1 MRVRVDPGGRL
12 EGTVRV
18 PGDKSIAHRWLILA
32 ATAQGTS
39 TLLEVP
45 PSLDVRSMAAC
56 LAALTGKARP
66 ALDGWAGNDG
76 ASGKGHRSTWNVE
89 VETGEGA
96 RSVTPL
102 EVEGEGR
109 QGLVEPLEA
118 LDCGNS
124 GSVMRMLMGV
134 VASAPFGVEMT
145 GDSSLRSRPMERV
158 AAPLRAMGATVET
171 TGGHAPVTV
180 VGGPLVGIDFEPPSP
195 SAQVKTA
202 VLLAG
207 LDAAGRTRVREPAP
221 TRDHTERALAAL
233 GASVEIGNAEV
244 SVSSFQHEGFRGRVP
259 GDPSSAA
266 FLVAAA
272 ALTASE
278 LTITDVGLNPTRT
291 RYLDVVERMGIRTER
306 AVRREELGEP
316 VGDLHVVGTGE
327 IGAVRVEANELPLVI
342 DEVPVLAL
350 LGAHAA
356 GESRFLGA
364 AELKVKE
371 SDRLDGVA
379 SGIRDA
385 GGHAAVEG
393 EDLVVAG
400 GGLAGGTADAR
411 GDHRLAMAFAVAA
424 LAARAPIEIVDAE
437 SAAVSFP
444 GFFEDLR
451 TLGASIEPVGGP

>member
-1 MRVRVDPGGRL
+1 VD
-12 EGTVRV
+12 
-18 PGDKSIAHRWLILA
+18 
-32 ATAQGTS
+32 
-39 TLLEVP
+39 
-45 PSLDVRSMAAC
+45 
-56 LAALTGKARP
+56 
-66 ALDGWAGNDG
+66 
-76 ASGKGHRSTWNVE
+76 
-89 VETGEGA
+89 
-96 RSVTPL
+96 
-102 EVEGEGR
+102 
-109 QGLVEPLEA
+109 A

-134 VASAPFGVEMT
+134 VASAPFRVELT

-158 AAPLRAMGATVET
+158 AAPLRTMGATVET
-171 TGGHAPVTV
+171 TGGHAPVTL

-221 TRDHTERALAAL
+221 TRNHTERALQAL
-233 GASVEIGNAEV
+233 GAPVEIGNTEV

-291 RYLDVVERMGIRTER
+291 RYLNVMERMGIRTER

-316 VGDLHVVGTGE
+316 VGDLHVVGTGS
-327 IGAVRVEANELPLVI
+327 IGAVRVESNELPLVI

-350 LGAHAA
+350 LAAHAP

-364 AELKVKE
+364 AELRVKE

-393 EDLVVAG
+393 DDLVVAG

-411 GDHRLAMAFAVAA
+411 GDHRLAMAFAVSA
-424 LAARAPIEIVDAE
+424 LAARAPVEIVGAE

-444 GFFEDLR
+444 GFFERLR
-451 TLGASIEPVGGP
+451 TLGASIQPVGGP